1 MNLREYKGREKISS
15 FSFLKLTSNN
25 KSMADGKTK
34 VLLIEDDKMIIDM
47 YTLKFSQEGYDI
59 VQAENGKD
67 GLDLAKAQL
76 PDIILLDIILPQMD
90 GFTVLKE
97 LKAEANT
104 KDIPVV
110 LLTNLGQDGDVKKGL
125 ELGANDYLIKA
136 NYTPS
141 QVVDKVK
148 SVV

>member
-1 MNLREYKGREKISS
+1 
-15 FSFLKLTSNN
+15 
-25 KSMADGKTK
+25 MADGKTK
-34 VLLIEDDKMIIDM
+34 VLLVEDDKMIIDM
-47 YTLKFSQEGYDI
+47 YTLKFTQEGYD
-59 VQAENGKD
+59 VTQAENGKD
-67 GLDLAKAQL
+67 GLELAKKNN

-97 LKAEANT
+97 LRANEST
-104 KDIPVV
+104 KKTPVV

-136 NYTPS
+136 NFTPS

-148 SVV
+148 SVL

>member
-1 MNLREYKGREKISS
+1 MS
-15 FSFLKLTSNN
+15 
-25 KSMADGKTK
+25 DGKIK
-34 VLLIEDDKMIIDM
+34 VLLVEDDKMIIDM
-47 YTLKFSQEGYDI
+47 YTLKFNQEGYDI

-67 GLDLAKAQL
+67 GLALAKKNI

-97 LKAEANT
+97 LKADDST
-104 KDIPVV
+104 KNIPVV

-125 ELGANDYLIKA
+125 ELGAKDYLIKA
-136 NYTPS
+136 NFTPS

-148 SVV
+148 SVL

>member
-1 MNLREYKGREKISS
+1 
-15 FSFLKLTSNN
+15 
-25 KSMADGKTK
+25 MADAKTK
-34 VLLIEDDKMIIDM
+34 VLLVEDDKMIIDM

-59 VQAENGKD
+59 MQAENGQD
-67 GLDLAKAQL
+67 GLDLAKSQL

-97 LKAEANT
+97 LKADANT

>member
-1 MNLREYKGREKISS
+1 
-15 FSFLKLTSNN
+15 
-25 KSMADGKTK
+25 MADAKTK
-34 VLLIEDDKMIIDM
+34 VLLVEDDKMIIDM

-59 VQAENGKD
+59 MQAENGQD

-76 PDIILLDIILPQMD
+76 PAIILLDIILPQMD

-97 LKAEANT
+97 LKADPNT

-148 SVV
+148 SVL

>member
-1 MNLREYKGREKISS
+1 
-15 FSFLKLTSNN
+15 
-25 KSMADGKTK
+25 MADRKTK
-34 VLLIEDDKMIIDM
+34 VLLVEDDKMILDM
-47 YTLKFSQEGYDI
+47 YTLKFSQEGYEV

-67 GLDLAKAQL
+67 GLDSAKKES

-97 LKAEANT
+97 IKKVDAL
-104 KDIPVV
+104 KDIPVI

-148 SVV
+148 SVL

>member
-1 MNLREYKGREKISS
+1 MADEKI
-15 FSFLKLTSNN
+15 
-25 KSMADGKTK
+25 K
-34 VLLIEDDKMIIDM
+34 VLLVEDDKMIIDM
-47 YTLKFSQEGYDI
+47 YTLKFTQEGYEV

-67 GLDLAKAQL
+67 AVALAKTVN

-90 GFTVLKE
+90 GFSVLKE
-97 LKAEANT
+97 IKADPNV
-104 KDIPVV
+104 KDVPVI

-125 ELGANDYLIKA
+125 ELGATDYLIKA

-148 SVV
+148 SVL

>member
-1 MNLREYKGREKISS
+1 
-15 FSFLKLTSNN
+15 
-25 KSMADGKTK
+25 MADAKTK
-34 VLLIEDDKMIIDM
+34 VLLVEDDKMIIDM
-47 YTLKFSQEGYDI
+47 YTLKLTQEGMD
-59 VQAENGKD
+59 VSQAENGKD
-67 GLDLAKAQL
+67 GLALAKKII

-97 LKAEANT
+97 LKADDST

-136 NYTPS
+136 NYTP
-141 QVVDKVK
+141 
-148 SVV
+148 

>member
-1 MNLREYKGREKISS
+1 
-15 FSFLKLTSNN
+15 
-25 KSMADGKTK
+25 
-34 VLLIEDDKMIIDM
+34 
-47 YTLKFSQEGYDI
+47 
-59 VQAENGKD
+59 
-67 GLDLAKAQL
+67 
-76 PDIILLDIILPQMD
+76 MD

-97 LKAEANT
+97 LKADANL
-104 KDIPVV
+104 KDTPVV

-148 SVV
+148 SVL

>member
-1 MNLREYKGREKISS
+1 MS
-15 FSFLKLTSNN
+15 
-25 KSMADGKTK
+25 DGKTK
-34 VLLIEDDKMIIDM
+34 VLLVEDDKMIIDM

-59 VQAENGKD
+59 TQAENGKD
-67 GLDLAKAQL
+67 GLDLAKKEL

-97 LKAEANT
+97 LKADDST
-104 KDIPVV
+104 KNIPVV

-125 ELGANDYLIKA
+125 ELGAKDYLIKA
-136 NYTPS
+136 NFTPS

-148 SVV
+148 SVL

>member
-1 MNLREYKGREKISS
+1 MS
-15 FSFLKLTSNN
+15 
-25 KSMADGKTK
+25 DGKTK
-34 VLLIEDDKMIIDM
+34 VLLVEDDNMIIDM
-47 YTLKFSQEGYDI
+47 YTLKFTQEGYDV

-67 GLDLAKAQL
+67 GLDQALKVV

-97 LKAEANT
+97 LKANDST

-141 QVVDKVK
+141 QVVDKIK
-148 SVV
+148 SVL